1 VINIE
6 IIEAFFM
13 VLFSG
18 GGDFKVSFKQKILLI
33 HFSPQEFVT
42 RFCNEIEFRK
52 VEAKPVSQAE

>member
-1 VINIE
+1 
-6 IIEAFFM
+6 M